1 MPGSCPELFMRAL
14 SLVLGLGLLVAC
26 GPGFHEIQKQDTI
39 EGYEQFLVESPND
52 PNATLAKI
60 RLEELYLE
68 KARAEKTLESYDL
81 YLSKYPAESGAV
93 HTAAAL
99 EERETFLYDE
109 ALALNTAEG
118 WNKYLEE
125 YPKGDKK
132 RKQEARRR
140 IKMMEHR
147 DSVEIGPC
155 EMEPVN
161 LAEDPDG
168 PLDGFMWTA
177 EVTYK
182 GEGAIET
189 LNMELQHLGS
199 DGAPIEIDKWPLVA
213 PSAPGNM
220 PIEEEWKVPVAS
232 GETRL
237 FWFSDMAPEAPGW
250 AKKCKLVPVGIKLVG
265 EDGRE

>member
-1 MPGSCPELFMRAL
+1 MRTL
-14 SLVLGLGLLVAC
+14 SLALVALVALVAC
-26 GPGFHEIQKQDTI
+26 GPSFHEVQKQDTI
-39 EGYEQFLVESPND
+39 EAYEAFLAEAPND
-52 PNATLAKI
+52 PNVTLARI
-60 RLEELYLE
+60 HLEELYLE
-68 KARAEKTLESYDL
+68 RARSEKTLAGYDL
-81 YLSKYPAESGAV
+81 YLSKYQADTNAQHVAS
-93 HTAAAL
+93 AL

-109 ALALNTAEG
+109 ALSLNTGEA
-118 WNKYLEE
+118 WNAYLEE

-147 DSVEIGPC
+147 SDLEIGPC
-155 EMEPVN
+155 EMEPIN

-182 GEGAIET
+182 GQGAVET

-220 PIEEEWKVPVAS
+220 PIEEEWKVPVKS
-232 GETRL
+232 GEMRT

-265 EDGRE
+265 EDSRE